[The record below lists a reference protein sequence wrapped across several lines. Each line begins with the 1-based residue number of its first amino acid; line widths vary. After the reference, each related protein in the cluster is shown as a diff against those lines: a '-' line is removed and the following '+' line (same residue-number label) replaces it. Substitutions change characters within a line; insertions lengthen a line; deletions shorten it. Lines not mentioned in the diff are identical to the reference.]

1 MLWFQLQL
9 QAGTPLNLPGDKS
22 GTTPVAS
29 DPPPPK
35 AGPLQVAATMFCGIF
50 AIGAK
55 GTWQKSGATVTFT
68 QVVIG
73 AAITL
78 IVLITGLA
86 LLVKLAVR

>member
-1 MLWFQLQL
+1 MLWFPLQL
-9 QAGTPLNLPGDKS
+9 QAGVPLNLPGHKP
-22 GTTPVAS
+22 GTKPAA
-29 DPPPPK
+29 DDLPPRK
-35 AGPLQVAATMFCGIF
+35 AGPWQVAATMFCGIF

-78 IVLITGLA
+78 IVLISGLA

>member
-1 MLWFQLQL
+1 MLWFQLPL
-9 QAGTPLNLPGDKS
+9 QAGTPLNLPGHKP
-22 GTTPVAS
+22 GTPSAAS
-29 DPPPPK
+29 DPPPRK

-55 GTWQKSGATVTFT
+55 GTWQKSGATVTFR

-78 IVLITGLA
+78 IVLIAGLT

>member
-1 MLWFQLQL
+1 MLWFRLQL
-9 QAGTPLNLPGDKS
+9 QAGTPLNLHGDKS